1 MGILFKYR
9 RARHRRILAFRPFVS
24 TLLPPLFFPFSLSF
38 FSSPRRRSTSSIFL
52 LSLYYFT
59 IGSSILLFLI
69 LPPRARARVLFLR
82 HYLSLVLF
90 FGSFKGKEIGSK
102 RRREESRCTR
112 SSYERATRVSYR
124 SFIARKLKIE
134 RKRKPPVA
142 FPRNPNFFSRQT
154 AKYLQSREKGRCI
167 PFR

>member
-24 TLLPPLFFPFSLSF
+24 TLLPPLFFPFSLFFF
-38 FSSPRRRSTSSIFL
+38 FSSKKINVIDLSSIPVL
-52 LSLYYFT
+52 LYHRFFYSF
-59 IGSSILLFLI
+59 IFNSSS
-69 LPPRARARVLFLR
+69 ARARVLFLR

>member
-24 TLLPPLFFPFSLSF
+24 TLLPPLFFPFSLFFF
-38 FSSPRRRSTSSIFL
+38 FSSKKINVIDLSSIPVL
-52 LSLYYFT
+52 LYHRFFYSF
-59 IGSSILLFLI
+59 IFNSS
-69 LPPRARARVLFLR
+69 ARARVLFLR

-134 RKRKPPVA
+134 RKRKPSVA

>member
-24 TLLPPLFFPFSLSF
+24 TLLPPLFFPFSLFFF
-38 FSSPRRRSTSSIFL
+38 FSSKKINVIDLSSIPVL
-52 LSLYYFT
+52 LYHRFFYSF
-59 IGSSILLFLI
+59 IFNSSS
-69 LPPRARARVLFLR
+69 ARARVLFLR
-82 HYLSLVLF
+82 HYLSLF

-102 RRREESRCTR
+102 RRREESHCTR

>member
-24 TLLPPLFFPFSLSF
+24 TLLPPLFFPFSLFFF
-38 FSSPRRRSTSSIFL
+38 FSSKKINVIDLSSIPVL
-52 LSLYYFT
+52 LYHRFFYSF
-59 IGSSILLFLI
+59 IFNSS
-69 LPPRARARVLFLR
+69 ARARVLFLR

-102 RRREESRCTR
+102 RRREKSRCTR